1 MPKYGKVKIC
11 KARRSTKNKTRC
23 GTHFVTKPG
32 PHQKFC
38 SEKCRVSN
46 YRVLRSEELKKAK
59 RLKEKISNTEKKSK
73 STSDLIKRL
82 LSEITNHEKEIADFK
97 NEERPKVKS
106 KEWTKMTFQQRRLL
120 EEIQSEYDR
129 KKILFKRREPV
140 LKNLIES
147 KIKGIINALNIIKD
161 DRRMVTDNDKE
172 VAKNKAIKIARDIK
186 LNYTNRKLLQ
196 QINSFT
202 IQVEVI
208 EWTAKN
214 EFKQIRR

>member
-1 MPKYGKVKIC
+1 
-11 KARRSTKNKTRC
+11 
-23 GTHFVTKPG
+23 
-32 PHQKFC
+32 
-38 SEKCRVSN
+38 
-46 YRVLRSEELKKAK
+46 
-59 RLKEKISNTEKKSK
+59 
-73 STSDLIKRL
+73 
-82 LSEITNHEKEIADFK
+82 
-97 NEERPKVKS
+97 
-106 KEWTKMTFQQRRLL
+106 MTFQQRRLL

-202 IQVEVI
+202 TQVEVI
-208 EWTAKN
+208 EWAAKN